1 MKKVAVEI
9 LILLLVSSFIIFFQF
24 NQVPKKLSWDEVEF
38 ARLALSLK
46 NQTYTPYS
54 QLATGHS
61 TLYFYILLTS
71 IYIFGLTNFALRFPS
86 ALFGILNI
94 MIFYLISRIVFAKI
108 SYFPDHFL
116 KHKSLILIK
125 SLIPFFLS
133 LILISSRWY
142 FNFAR
147 FSFEATFL
155 LFLELTSIYFFL
167 KFALLSFWQ
176 AKRVQNRSL
185 KQRFRS
191 SRNDNIIFLV
201 LSAVFSGFAFLSYYP
216 GRIFFLLPL
225 IFLVFYSA

>member
-61 TLYFYILLTS
+61 TLYFYILLAS
-71 IYIFGLTNFALRFPS
+71 INIFGLTNFALRFPS

-94 MIFYLISRIVFAKI
+94 MIFYLISRIIFAKI
-108 SYFPDHFL
+108 SYFPNHFL

-133 LILISSRWY
+133 LIFIYYSNHNFSS
-142 FNFAR
+142 
-147 FSFEATFL
+147 FS
-155 LFLELTSIYFFL
+155 
-167 KFALLSFWQ
+167 LSW
-176 AKRVQNRSL
+176 NS
-185 KQRFRS
+185 
-191 SRNDNIIFLV
+191 
-201 LSAVFSGFAFLSYYP
+201 
-216 GRIFFLLPL
+216 
-225 IFLVFYSA
+225 

>member
-1 MKKVAVEI
+1 MKKTATAAF
-9 LILLLVSSFIIFFQF
+9 ILLLVSIIIIFFQF
-24 NQVPKKLSWDEVEF
+24 NKVPKKLAWDEVEF

-61 TLYFYILLTS
+61 TLYFYILLAS
-71 IYIFGLTNFALRFPS
+71 INIFGLTNFALRFPS

-155 LFLELTSIYFFL
+155 LFLELSAIYFFI
-167 KFALLSFWQ
+167 KFISSSFWQ
-176 AKRVQNRSL
+176 AERVQNRSVI
-185 KQRFRS
+185 S
-191 SRNDNIIFLV
+191 LV
-201 LSAVFSGFAFLSYYP
+201 FSAVFSGLAFLSYYP
-216 GRIFFLLPL
+216 GRIFFFFSLSFFFFFFF
-225 IFLVFYSA
+225 FLFLK